1 MAKAKKTV
9 KKKTVKK
16 EKMAAP
22 VSGGGVVVLDHPL
35 LKHKLGFLRDKNTNS
50 TEFRDLVKE
59 ISRILAHEVMR
70 DWDDMVTFDVET
82 PLARTKVQR
91 IQNAPVVVSIMRA
104 GNGMLDAVLSMIP
117 FASAGFI
124 GIYRDKFI
132 HNTVEYYFKMP
143 ANIKGKVAI
152 LCDPLVSTADTMI
165 AAIDRLKSYEV
176 NRIKILTILVS
187 EFAIERIHY
196 FHPDVEIFTL
206 NVEREINE
214 LGYLVP
220 GLGDAG
226 DRLYQTK

>member
-1 MAKAKKTV
+1 MDGKV
-9 KKKTVKK
+9 QVIN
-16 EKMAAP
+16 
-22 VSGGGVVVLDHPL
+22 HPL
-35 LKHKLGFLRDKNTNS
+35 LRHKLGYLRDKRTNS
-50 TEFRDLVKE
+50 VEFRDLVKE
-59 ISRILAHEVMR
+59 ISVLLAYEAMR
-70 DWDDMVTFDVET
+70 DWKQMITVDIET
-82 PLARTKVQR
+82 PIANATVER
-91 IQNAPVVVSIMRA
+91 ITNAPVVVSILRA
-104 GNGMLDAVLSMIP
+104 GNGMLDSVLSVIP

-143 ANIKGKVAI
+143 ENIKGRMAI

-176 NRIKILTILVS
+176 QEIKILTILLS
-187 EFAIERIHY
+187 EFAKKKIHH

-206 NVEREINE
+206 NIEQEINE

>member
-1 MAKAKKTV
+1 M
-9 KKKTVKK
+9 
-16 EKMAAP
+16 
-22 VSGGGVVVLDHPL
+22 SGKVHLVDHPL
-35 LKHKLGFLRDKNTNS
+35 LKHKLGYLRDKNTS
-50 TEFRDLVKE
+50 SAEFRDLLKE

-70 DWDDMVTFDVET
+70 DWKDMRSLEVET
-82 PLARTKVQR
+82 PIAKTKIER
-91 IQNAPVVVSIMRA
+91 IVNAPVVVSIMRA

-117 FASAGFI
+117 FASVGFI

-143 ANIKGKVAI
+143 ADIKGKMAI
-152 LCDPLVSTADTMI
+152 MCDPLIATADTMI

-176 NRIKILTILVS
+176 KEIRVLTILAS
-187 EFAIERIHY
+187 RHAIDRIHEM
-196 FHPDVEIFTL
+196 HPDVDVFTL
-206 NVEREINE
+206 NIESEINE

>member
-1 MAKAKKTV
+1 MQGKV
-9 KKKTVKK
+9 KVIN
-16 EKMAAP
+16 
-22 VSGGGVVVLDHPL
+22 HPL
-35 LKHKLGFLRDKNTNS
+35 LRHKLGYLRDKRTNS
-50 TEFRDLVKE
+50 VEFRDLVKE
-59 ISRILAHEVMR
+59 ISVLLAYEAMR
-70 DWDDMVTFDVET
+70 DWDKMITLEIET
-82 PLARTKVQR
+82 PIANATVER
-91 IQNAPVVVSIMRA
+91 ITQPPVVVSILRA
-104 GNGMLDAVLSMIP
+104 GNGMLDSVLSVIP

-143 ANIKGKVAI
+143 ENVKGRMAI

-176 NRIKILTILVS
+176 QDIKILTILLS
-187 EFAIERIHY
+187 DFAKQRIHH
-196 FHPDVEIFTL
+196 FHPDVEIYTL
-206 NVEREINE
+206 NIEQEINE

>member
-1 MAKAKKTV
+1 M
-9 KKKTVKK
+9 K
-16 EKMAAP
+16 EKVKILA
-22 VSGGGVVVLDHPL
+22 HPL
-35 LKHKLGFLRDKNTNS
+35 LKHKLGYLRDKNTS
-50 TEFRDLVKE
+50 SAEFRELMKE
-59 ISRILAHEVMR
+59 ISRILAYEVMR
-70 DWDDMVTFDVET
+70 EWKEMHHVEIET
-82 PLARTKVQR
+82 PIAKGKIER
-91 IQNAPVVVSIMRA
+91 IKNPPVVVSIMRA

-143 ANIKGKVAI
+143 ADIKGRPAI
-152 LCDPLVSTADTMI
+152 LCDPLVATADTMI

-176 NRIKILTILVS
+176 KDIKILCVLIS
-187 EFAIERIHY
+187 QFALKRIHDL
-196 FHPDVEIFTL
+196 HPDVEIFTL
-206 NVEREINE
+206 NVEKEINE

>member
-1 MAKAKKTV
+1 M
-9 KKKTVKK
+9 
-16 EKMAAP
+16 
-22 VSGGGVVVLDHPL
+22 SGKICVIDHPL
-35 LKHKLGFLRDKNTNS
+35 LKHKLGYLRDKNTGS
-50 TEFRDLVKE
+50 SEFRELIKE

-70 DWDDMVTFDVET
+70 DWSEMREVVVET
-82 PLARTKVQR
+82 PMASTAVER
-91 IQNAPVVVSIMRA
+91 IANAPVVVSIMRA

-143 ANIKGKVAI
+143 SDIKGKVAI
-152 LCDPLVSTADTMI
+152 LCDPLVATADTMI

-176 NRIKILTILVS
+176 NKIKILTILCS
-187 EFAIERIHY
+187 EFAIEKIHSL
-196 FHPDVEIFTL
+196 HPDVDIFTI
-206 NVEREINE
+206 NIETQINE
-214 LGYLVP
+214 MGYLVP